1 VDEMNKKE
9 IESKIIDLKD
19 EYLQLQHNLE
29 KMELVN
35 GNLSPLEKRLIEIEA
50 ELQGLNQR
58 LRELKG

>member
-1 VDEMNKKE
+1 MNKKE
-9 IESKIIDLKD
+9 IESRILDLKD

-50 ELQGLNQR
+50 ELQGLNQQ
-58 LRELKG
+58 LRDLKVK